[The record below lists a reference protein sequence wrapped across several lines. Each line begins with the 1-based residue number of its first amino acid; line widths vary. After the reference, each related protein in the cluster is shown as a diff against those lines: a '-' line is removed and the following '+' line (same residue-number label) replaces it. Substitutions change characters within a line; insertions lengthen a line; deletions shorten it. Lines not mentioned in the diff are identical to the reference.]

1 VSVTA
6 LPSHVQELADRV
18 ASGHGVEVLEL
29 ALRGQGRRRVLSV
42 VLDAEEPVEA
52 DVVELVSKD
61 LSRALDEDDPVAGSY
76 TLEVSTPG
84 LTRPLHTRR
93 DFRRQRGHEVT
104 IIRAGSPGPGS
115 AGEAGDARVA
125 GAGVRA
131 AGPAGGDR
139 AATRVGGGGSRGST
153 RRAGERAGDAGA
165 EPGTSSLRGVVVD
178 ADDEAVVLEVDG
190 ARVRVPLSEVVRG
203 KVVLPW

>member
-18 ASGHGVEVLEL
+18 AAGHGVEVLEL
-29 ALRGQGRRRVLSV
+29 DLRGQGRGRVLSV

-61 LSRALDEDDPVAGSY
+61 LSRALDEADPVAGRY

-84 LTRPLHTRR
+84 LSRPLHTGR
-93 DFRRQRGHEVT
+93 DFRRQRGHAVS
-104 IIRAGSPGPGS
+104 IVRDGSPD
-115 AGEAGDARVA
+115 DA
-125 GAGVRA
+125 
-131 AGPAGGDR
+131 
-139 AATRVGGGGSRGST
+139 SIQ
-153 RRAGERAGDAGA
+153 
-165 EPGTSSLRGVVVD
+165 GVVVD
-178 ADDEAVVLEVDG
+178 ADDEAVVLIVDG
-190 ARVRVPLSEVVRG
+190 GQVRVPLSEVVRG

>member
-18 ASGHGVEVLEL
+18 AAGHGVEVLEL
-29 ALRGQGRRRVLSV
+29 GLRGQGRGRVLNV
-42 VLDAEEPVEA
+42 ILDAEEPVEA

-61 LSRALDEDDPVAGSY
+61 LSRALDEADPVAGSY

-84 LTRPLHTRR
+84 LSRPLHTRR
-93 DFRRQRGHEVT
+93 DFRRQRGHEVA
-104 IIRAGSPGPGS
+104 IVRGGGAAGVT
-115 AGEAGDARVA
+115 GDEGAD
-125 GAGVRA
+125 GAGGRA
-131 AGPAGGDR
+131 
-139 AATRVGGGGSRGST
+139 T
-153 RRAGERAGDAGA
+153 
-165 EPGTSSLRGVVVD
+165 TSIQGVVVD

-190 ARVRVPLSEVVRG
+190 GQVRVPLSEVVHG

>member
-18 ASGHGVEVLEL
+18 ATGHGVEVLEL
-29 ALRGQGRRRVLSV
+29 ALRGQGRGRVLSV

-61 LSRALDEDDPVAGSY
+61 LSRAPDEADPVAGSY

-84 LTRPLHTRR
+84 LSRPLQTRR
-93 DFRRQRGHEVT
+93 DFRRQRGHEVS
-104 IIRAGSPGPGS
+104 IVRGGS
-115 AGEAGDARVA
+115 ADTAEGVPGETPVQ
-125 GAGVRA
+125 
-131 AGPAGGDR
+131 
-139 AATRVGGGGSRGST
+139 
-153 RRAGERAGDAGA
+153 
-165 EPGTSSLRGVVVD
+165 GVVVD
-178 ADDEAVVLEVDG
+178 ADDEAVTLEVDG
-190 ARVRVPLSEVVRG
+190 SQVRIPLSEVVQG

>member
-29 ALRGQGRRRVLSV
+29 ALRGQGRGRVLSV

-61 LSRALDEDDPVAGSY
+61 LSRALDKADPVAGSY

-84 LTRPLHTRR
+84 LSRPLHTPR
-93 DFRRQRGHEVT
+93 DFRRQRGHEVS
-104 IIRAGSPGPGS
+104 IL
-115 AGEAGDARVA
+115 
-125 GAGVRA
+125 RA
-131 AGPAGGDR
+131 AVSGDPHPA
-139 AATRVGGGGSRGST
+139 
-153 RRAGERAGDAGA
+153 
-165 EPGTSSLRGVVVD
+165 TSSIQGTVVD
-178 ADDEAVVLEVDG
+178 VDGEAVVLEVDG
-190 ARVRVPLSEVVRG
+190 DWARVPLSEVVRG

>member
-18 ASGHGVEVLEL
+18 ATRHGVEVLEL
-29 ALRGQGRRRVLSV
+29 GLRGQGRGRVLSV

-52 DVVELVSKD
+52 DVVEEVSKD
-61 LSRALDEDDPVAGSY
+61 LSRALDEADPVAGSY

-84 LTRPLHTRR
+84 LSRPLHTRR
-93 DFRRQRGHEVT
+93 DFRRQRGHEV
-104 IIRAGSPGPGS
+104 S
-115 AGEAGDARVA
+115 V
-125 GAGVRA
+125 VRA
-131 AGPAGGDR
+131 AAPDAAGNGDSEPAT
-139 AATRVGGGGSRGST
+139 ATV
-153 RRAGERAGDAGA
+153 
-165 EPGTSSLRGVVVD
+165 RGVVVD

-190 ARVRVPLSEVVRG
+190 RQVRVSLSEVVRG

>member
-18 ASGHGVEVLEL
+18 VGGHGVEVLEL
-29 ALRGQGRRRVLSV
+29 ALRGQGRGRVLSV

-61 LSRALDEDDPVAGSY
+61 LSRALDEADPVAGSY

-84 LTRPLHTRR
+84 LSRPLHTRR
-93 DFRRQRGHEVT
+93 DFRRQRGHEVS
-104 IIRAGSPGPGS
+104 ILQASS
-115 AGEAGDARVA
+115 AQ
-125 GAGVRA
+125 
-131 AGPAGGDR
+131 AGGDP
-139 AATRVGGGGSRGST
+139 
-153 RRAGERAGDAGA
+153 
-165 EPGTSSLRGVVVD
+165 EPATSSVQGTVVD
-178 ADDEAVVLEVDG
+178 VEDEAVVLEVGGDQ
-190 ARVRVPLSEVVRG
+190 VRVPLSEVVRG